1 MTRSKRLLSI
11 VSLLLDTFLLGSLS
25 LWAAEG
31 IITRVPDVSGKL
43 CHLKFPAIREDTLF
57 GNNPILKDPSEGDLI
72 DFHGPCDHDPLGQ
85 AEILR
90 QRGDARRERDTRMN
104 SD

>member
-31 IITRVPDVSGKL
+31 IITRVPDGSGKL

-90 QRGDARRERDTRMN
+90 QRGDVRRERDTRMN